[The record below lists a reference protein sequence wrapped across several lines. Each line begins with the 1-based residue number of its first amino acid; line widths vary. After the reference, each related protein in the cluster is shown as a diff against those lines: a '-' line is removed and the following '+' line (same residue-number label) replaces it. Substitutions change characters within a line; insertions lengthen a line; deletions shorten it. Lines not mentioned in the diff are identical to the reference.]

1 MTLLEVRRAFEQIG
15 LHKSTALRFS
25 YAWLLADDETK
36 KVVEDELQK
45 DMRAALSQ
53 EETQK

>member
-25 YAWLLADDETK
+25 YAWLLANDATRR
-36 KVVEDELQK
+36 VVEEELQK
-45 DMRAALSQ
+45 DAQAAL
-53 EETQK
+53 EETK